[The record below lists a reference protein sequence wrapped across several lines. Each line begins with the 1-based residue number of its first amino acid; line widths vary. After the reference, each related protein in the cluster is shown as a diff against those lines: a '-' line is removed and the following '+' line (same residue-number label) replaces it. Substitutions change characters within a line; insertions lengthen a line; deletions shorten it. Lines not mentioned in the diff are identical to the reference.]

1 MLGIVATTRYTT
13 MPYIAHHNYTIIP
26 HNDNNTLQEI
36 LASIEDEAAQAFIAA
51 CLGPDDARPTAQQ
64 LLEDPFLKAKSTT
77 ADLAGSATNLAA
89 AANVASNDGA
99 TTTMM
104 MESSDTLPRAVDDLD
119 GSVSCE
125 VGMVRGEDYT
135 FHFSGTIT
143 DGVLSFRLHM
153 QYEGD
158 EGDERGAVEVGKR
171 TINFL
176 YDPEV
181 DTPDKI
187 AEEISGEFN
196 LSSTDRD
203 ICAAALSEWLA
214 KNSQPD

>member
-1 MLGIVATTRYTT
+1 MCI
-13 MPYIAHHNYTIIP
+13 
-26 HNDNNTLQEI
+26 QEI
-36 LASIEDEAAQAFIAA
+36 LGGVEDEGAQAFIAA
-51 CLGPDDARPTAQQ
+51 CLGPEDQRPTAQQ
-64 LLEDPFLKAKSTT
+64 LLEDPFLKAKPAA
-77 ADLAGSATNLAA
+77 ADLAGGSATNLSA
-89 AANVASNDGA
+89 AANLPAGGDPS
-99 TTTMM
+99 MM
-104 MESSDTLPRAVDDLD
+104 SFESVEALPRPGDDLE

-158 EGDERGAVEVGKR
+158 DGDERGAVEVGKR